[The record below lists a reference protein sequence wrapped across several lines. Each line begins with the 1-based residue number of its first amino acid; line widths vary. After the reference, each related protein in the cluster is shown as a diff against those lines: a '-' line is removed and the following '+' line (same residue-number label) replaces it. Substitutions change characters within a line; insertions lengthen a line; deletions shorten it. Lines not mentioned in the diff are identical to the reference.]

1 MLNIFYNECFFMN
14 KLFKIIKTKEEL
26 IKVHNIQSDTY
37 SLSNNELLRET
48 NDIGFLVV
56 GETQLNKEVSYFN
69 SHSSLETLLLYRNMI
84 ELLKKTSK
92 KYEITKLLSNI
103 NTTTLFKSFIAG
115 NLYKGLNIRI
125 VAEWM
130 NLYNFS
136 SDDLKSLMS
145 YPVVSTSN
153 IIEIDRNKI
162 KNTNIGSKNQFGN
175 ELKKLFD
182 NIEISPLEYNL
193 INDDTKS
200 KIRSILARKNILI

>member
-1 MLNIFYNECFFMN
+1 MN
-14 KLFKIIKTKEEL
+14 KLFKIIKKKEEL

>member
-1 MLNIFYNECFFMN
+1 
-14 KLFKIIKTKEEL
+14 
-26 IKVHNIQSDTY
+26 
-37 SLSNNELLRET
+37 
-48 NDIGFLVV
+48 
-56 GETQLNKEVSYFN
+56 
-69 SHSSLETLLLYRNMI
+69 
-84 ELLKKTSK
+84 
-92 KYEITKLLSNI
+92 
-103 NTTTLFKSFIAG
+103 
-115 NLYKGLNIRI
+115 
-125 VAEWM
+125 M

>member
-1 MLNIFYNECFFMN
+1 MN

-103 NTTTLFKSFIAG
+103 NTTTLFKSFIVG

>member
-1 MLNIFYNECFFMN
+1 M
-14 KLFKIIKTKEEL
+14 
-26 IKVHNIQSDTY
+26 
-37 SLSNNELLRET
+37 
-48 NDIGFLVV
+48 
-56 GETQLNKEVSYFN
+56 
-69 SHSSLETLLLYRNMI
+69 
-84 ELLKKTSK
+84 
-92 KYEITKLLSNI
+92 
-103 NTTTLFKSFIAG
+103 G

>member
-14 KLFKIIKTKEEL
+14 KLFKIIKTKEKL

>member
-1 MLNIFYNECFFMN
+1 MN
-14 KLFKIIKTKEEL
+14 KLFKIIKTKEKL

>member
-103 NTTTLFKSFIAG
+103 NTTTLFKSFIVG

>member
-1 MLNIFYNECFFMN
+1 MN
-14 KLFKIIKTKEEL
+14 KLFKIIKKKEEL

-103 NTTTLFKSFIAG
+103 NTTTLFKSFIVG